1 MTTLS
6 FALCAALLLTSCQE
20 ATDTQRD
27 EDNGPNAQAVVDNNE
42 IHTLPDLA
50 YEYDALEPH
59 IDAKT
64 MEIHHTRHHQ
74 AYINNLNGAIAGTPL
89 ENMSLE
95 EIMKNISEHSMTVRN
110 NGGGHYNHALFW
122 EIMSPDGGGEPEGD
136 LAAAMDEA
144 FGSFENF
151 KEEFHRHGM
160 TQFGSG
166 WAWLIVDENGDLK
179 VTQTPNQDNPLMDV
193 VPDDERGTPILG
205 VDVWEH
211 GYYLHYQ
218 NRRGDYINAFWNV
231 VDWDAV
237 SKKYQQALAS

>member
-1 MTTLS
+1 M
-6 FALCAALLLTSCQE
+6 ALCAALLLTSCQE

-27 EDNGPNAQAVVDNNE
+27 ADNGPNAQAVADNNE
-42 IHTLPDLA
+42 IYTLPDLA
-50 YEYDALEPH
+50 YDYDALEPH

-64 MEIHHTRHHQ
+64 MEIHHSRHHQ
-74 AYINNLNGAIAGTPL
+74 AYINNFNDAIAGTPL

-122 EIMSPDGGGEPEGD
+122 EVMSPDGGGEPEGD
-136 LAAAMDEA
+136 LAAAIDEA
-144 FGSFENF
+144 FGSLENF

-231 VDWDAV
+231 VNWDAV
-237 SKKYQQALAS
+237 SEKYQQALAS